1 MAMLKSCLVT
11 YFQSFCFLLKVHK
24 QYISA
29 TNLVGAGVAELL
41 LVLPPTPKL
50 KSVCFQIAVARSS
63 VDSILWLCYD
73 WVCYDYKFESTED
86 RATAI

>member
-41 LVLPPTPKL
+41 LVLPPTPKVE
-50 KSVCFQIAVARSS
+50 SVCFLPDLQLTQICSH
-63 VDSILWLCYD
+63 DKPNHIIFNH
-73 WVCYDYKFESTED
+73 KIESNED
-86 RATAI
+86 RATTI

>member
-41 LVLPPTPKL
+41 LVLPPTPKV
-50 KSVCFQIAVARSS
+50 KSVCFLPDLQLTQICSHNKPNH
-63 VDSILWLCYD
+63 II
-73 WVCYDYKFESTED
+73 FFIIESNED
-86 RATAI
+86 RVTAI